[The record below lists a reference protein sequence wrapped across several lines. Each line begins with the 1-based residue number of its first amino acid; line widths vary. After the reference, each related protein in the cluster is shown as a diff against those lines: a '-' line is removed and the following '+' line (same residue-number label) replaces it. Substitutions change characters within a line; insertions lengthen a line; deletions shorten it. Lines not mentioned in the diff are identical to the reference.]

1 MLGLPKKNLFAE
13 KKTFGGN
20 FADLNFFFGKAF
32 VRSQNKNLCR
42 YPDSRKKRPRPSNVF
57 AEPKRNEDISLL
69 HHKKH

>member
-32 VRSQNKNLCR
+32 VQSQN
-42 YPDSRKKRPRPSNVF
+42 
-57 AEPKRNEDISLL
+57 
-69 HHKKH
+69 